1 MSNNASLSINGF
13 LFRIVMQILH
23 VVTATAES
31 VKEPFTTQGYFLK
44 MHLKYII
51 KITPKEAHYARRSNH
66 RYGQSHHPSAGRDWT
81 KVNRPF
87 LRSDVRA

>member
-1 MSNNASLSINGF
+1 
-13 LFRIVMQILH
+13 MQILH

-44 MHLKYII
+44 IHLKYII

>member
-1 MSNNASLSINGF
+1 
-13 LFRIVMQILH
+13 MQILH

-51 KITPKEAHYARRSNH
+51 KISDKGRPYA
-66 RYGQSHHPSAGRDWT
+66 
-81 KVNRPF
+81 
-87 LRSDVRA
+87 

>member
-1 MSNNASLSINGF
+1 
-13 LFRIVMQILH
+13 MQILH

-51 KITPKEAHYARRSNH
+51 KITHKEARYA
-66 RYGQSHHPSAGRDWT
+66 
-81 KVNRPF
+81 
-87 LRSDVRA
+87 

>member
-1 MSNNASLSINGF
+1 
-13 LFRIVMQILH
+13 MQILH

-31 VKEPFTTQGYFLK
+31 VKEPFTRQGYFLK

-66 RYGQSHHPSAGRDWT
+66 RYDQSHHPPAGRDWT